1 MKREVHEEYVSQ
13 EQLSQEQLS
22 MTLRSLPRRVPPAG
36 LTTSLRVIAS
46 RERQRLVE
54 NRSLGQMFISWLGRT
69 RFILRDMLHPLMLPA
84 TGGVFSAVV
93 LFSMWVVP
101 TYPLRAKMAVDIP
114 ANLTATVDV
123 VDVVKGS
130 AGVGLRDSVLVEV
143 EVDDQGH
150 FVDYQVLSGA
160 SAVSDPTIR
169 RRVENLL
176 YFTKFAPAT
185 SFGMPMAGRTRVL
198 LLPSTWIFNV
208 GRSDWPGI
216 YVKG

>member
-1 MKREVHEEYVSQ
+1 MKRDIDEDLSP
-13 EQLSQEQLS
+13 EQL
-22 MTLRSLPRRVPPAG
+22 LRMLRNVPRRVPPAN
-36 LTTSLRVIAS
+36 LTTSLRVVAS

-54 NRSLGQMFISWLGRT
+54 KRTAGQIFASWLERT
-69 RFILRDMLHPLMLPA
+69 RFTLQDMLRPLMLPA

-101 TYPLRAKMAVDIP
+101 TYPMRGVDIP
-114 ANLTATVDV
+114 ASLASPGDV

-130 AGVGLRDSVLVEV
+130 EDVGLRDSVLLDVD
-143 EVDDQGH
+143 VDDQGH
-150 FVDYQVLSGA
+150 FVDYQVVSGA
-160 SAVSDPTIR
+160 SAVSDPRTR

-185 SFGMPMAGRTRVL
+185 AFGMPMAGRARIL
-198 LLPSTWIFNV
+198 LLPRSWIFNV

>member
-1 MKREVHEEYVSQ
+1 MRREVHDQHVSQ
-13 EQLSQEQLS
+13 EQVT
-22 MTLRSLPRRVPPAG
+22 MTLRSLPRRLPPAD
-36 LTTSLRVIAS
+36 LAMSLRVIAS

-54 NRSLGQMFISWLGRT
+54 NRSLGQVFVSWLERT
-69 RFILRDMLHPLMLPA
+69 RFMLRDMLRPLMLPA

-101 TYPLRAKMAVDIP
+101 TYPLRAKM
-114 ANLTATVDV
+114 TVDTPASLATAEDV
-123 VDVVKGS
+123 IDVVKGS

-150 FVDYQVLSGA
+150 FVDYRVVSGA
-160 SAVSDPTIR
+160 SAVSDPTTR

-185 SFGMPMAGRTRVL
+185 SFGMPMAGRMRVL
-198 LLPSTWIFNV
+198 LLPTPWIFNV

>member
-1 MKREVHEEYVSQ
+1 MKRDIHEEHVSV
-13 EQLSQEQLS
+13 
-22 MTLRSLPRRVPPAG
+22 MLRSLPRRVPPTG

-46 RERQRLVE
+46 RERQRLIE
-54 NRSLGQMFISWLGRT
+54 NRSLGQIFVSWLDRT
-69 RFILRDMLHPLMLPA
+69 RFMLRDMLRPLMLPA
-84 TGGVFSAVV
+84 TGGIFSAVV

-114 ANLTATVDV
+114 TSLTSSVDV

-150 FVDYQVLSGA
+150 FVDYQVVSGA

-185 SFGMPMAGRTRVL
+185 SFGMPMAGKTRVL

>member
-1 MKREVHEEYVSQ
+1 MKREIQDEHVTHDQVVMS
-13 EQLSQEQLS
+13 
-22 MTLRSLPRRVPPAG
+22 LRTLPRRVPPAG

-54 NRSLGQMFISWLGRT
+54 NRSVGQIFVSWLGRT
-69 RFILRDMLHPLMLPA
+69 RFMLRDLLRPLMLPA
-84 TGGVFSAVV
+84 TGGVFSAIV

-101 TYPLRAKMAVDIP
+101 TYPMRAKMAVDIP
-114 ANLTATVDV
+114 TNLTTSVDV
-123 VDVVKGS
+123 VDVVKSS
-130 AGVGLRDSVLVEV
+130 AGLGLSSSVLVDV
-143 EVDDQGH
+143 EVDEQGH
-150 FVDYQVLSGA
+150 FVDYKVVSGA
-160 SAVSDPTIR
+160 LSDPTTR

-185 SFGMPMAGRTRVL
+185 SFGMPMAGRARVL
-198 LLPSTWIFNV
+198 LLASPWIFNV

>member
-1 MKREVHEEYVSQ
+1 MKRDIDEDLSP
-13 EQLSQEQLS
+13 EQL
-22 MTLRSLPRRVPPAG
+22 LRMLRNVPRRVPPAN
-36 LTTSLRVIAS
+36 LTASLRVIAS

-54 NRSLGQMFISWLGRT
+54 KRTFGQIFASWLERT
-69 RFILRDMLHPLMLPA
+69 RFTLQNMLRPLMLPA

-101 TYPLRAKMAVDIP
+101 TYPMRAKVDV
-114 ANLTATVDV
+114 NLPTDFSASVDV

-130 AGVGLRDSVLVEV
+130 EDVGLRDSVLLDVD
-143 EVDDQGH
+143 VDDQGH
-150 FVDYQVLSGA
+150 FVDYQVVSGA
-160 SAVSDPTIR
+160 SAVSDPRTR

-185 SFGMPMAGRTRVL
+185 AFGMPMAGRARIL
-198 LLPSTWIFNV
+198 LLPRSWIFNV